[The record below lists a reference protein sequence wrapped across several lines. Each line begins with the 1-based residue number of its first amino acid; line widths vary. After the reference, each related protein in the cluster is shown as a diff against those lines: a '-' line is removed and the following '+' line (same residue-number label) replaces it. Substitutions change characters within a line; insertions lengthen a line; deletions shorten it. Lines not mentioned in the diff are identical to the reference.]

1 MHNKDIILMKN
12 RDAERLRII
21 QKVMDHGLTQVD
33 AGVTLG
39 LSERQIRRLM
49 KRVRAEG
56 PVGMIHRSRG
66 RHSLRRFR
74 EAVKAKVLG
83 LIKRRYADFGP
94 TLAVETMQE
103 KGEADV
109 SRETLRKWMIED
121 GLWQVRR
128 KKRAVHAWRER
139 KAHVGEMV
147 QMDGSHHD
155 WLEGRGPKMVLMSY
169 IDDATG
175 RSWGRFYEYEG
186 VYPAMDSLRR
196 YLGRSGHDP
205 VRAGTQ
211 GVGDARHPRALPAG
225 QGPCRTIVPNASGSA
240 GQGHAAGRD
249 RDSRGRESVPGGLLA
264 EVQREVR

>member
-147 QMDGSHHD
+147 QMDGS
-155 WLEGRGPKMVLMSY
+155 MSY

-186 VYPAMDSLRR
+186 VYGHGQPEAV
-196 YLGRSGHDP
+196 SG
-205 VRAGTQ
+205 
-211 GVGDARHPRALPAG
+211 ALW
-225 QGPCRTIVPNASGSA
+225 
-240 GQGHAAGRD
+240 AAGER
-249 RDSRGRESVPGGLLA
+249 LF
-264 EVQREVR
+264 